1 MAIAYTDK
9 IYISLIPSSMTCPVP
24 KDQQPL
30 NEYVELKEAFFYRW
44 AKLARSQYLRVLFL
58 MWLGITIIF
67 SPVAMS
73 IESPSRHLW
82 QFVCVASI
90 GGAIGLILP
99 VLLLLSGWSHVKQRL
114 NSAEIFYEESGWY
127 DGQTW
132 QKPQA
137 DLEKD
142 RLLVAYEI
150 KPVLN
155 RLQITLLG
163 LIGFIG
169 LSLGT
174 LNIFG

>member
-1 MAIAYTDK
+1 
-9 IYISLIPSSMTCPVP
+9 MTCPVP

-30 NEYVELKEAFFYRW
+30 NEYIELKEAFFYRW
-44 AKLARSQYLRVLFL
+44 AKLARSQYLRMLLF
-58 MWLGITIIF
+58 MWLGFTVVF

-82 QFVCVASI
+82 QFICVASI
-90 GGAIGLILP
+90 GGAVGLILP

-114 NSAEIFYEESGWY
+114 DSAKIFYEESGWY

-132 QKPQA
+132 EKPEA
-137 DLEKD
+137 DLVKD

-150 KPVLN
+150 KPVMT
-155 RLQITLLG
+155 RLQKTLLG
-163 LIGFIG
+163 IIVFLALGF
-169 LSLGT
+169 GT

>member
-1 MAIAYTDK
+1 
-9 IYISLIPSSMTCPVP
+9 MTCPVP

-44 AKLARSQYLRVLFL
+44 AKLGRSQYLRVLFL

-67 SPVAMS
+67 SPVAIS
-73 IESPSRHLW
+73 IQSPSRHLW
-82 QFVCVASI
+82 QFVCVATI

-114 NSAEIFYEESGWY
+114 DSAEIFYEESGWY

-155 RLQITLLG
+155 RLQLTLLG
-163 LIGFIG
+163 LIGLLG
-169 LSLGT
+169 LSFGF
-174 LNIFG
+174 LNIFS

>member
-1 MAIAYTDK
+1 
-9 IYISLIPSSMTCPVP
+9 MTCPVP

-58 MWLGITIIF
+58 IWLGITIIF

-132 QKPQA
+132 QKPQS

-150 KPVLN
+150 RPVLN

-163 LIGFIG
+163 LIGFLG
-169 LSLGT
+169 LSFGT
-174 LNIFG
+174 LNVFG

>member
-1 MAIAYTDK
+1 
-9 IYISLIPSSMTCPVP
+9 MTCPVP

-44 AKLARSQYLRVLFL
+44 AKLERSQYLRVLLL
-58 MWLGITIIF
+58 MWLGFAVVF

-82 QFVCVASI
+82 QFMGVASI
-90 GGAIGLILP
+90 GGAVGLVLP
-99 VLLLLSGWSHVKQRL
+99 VLLMLSGWSHVRQRL
-114 NSAEIFYEESGWY
+114 DSAKIFYEESGWY

-132 QKPQA
+132 EKPEV
-137 DLEKD
+137 DLAKD

-150 KPVLN
+150 KPVLT
-155 RLQITLLG
+155 RLQKTLLG
-163 LIGFIG
+163 IISFLVISFV
-169 LSLGT
+169 S